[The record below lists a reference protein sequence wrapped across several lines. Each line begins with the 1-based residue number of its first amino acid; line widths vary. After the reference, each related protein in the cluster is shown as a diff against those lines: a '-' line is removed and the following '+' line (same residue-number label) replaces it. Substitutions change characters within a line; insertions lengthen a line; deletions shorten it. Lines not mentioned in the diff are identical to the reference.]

1 MENKKMIS
9 FEGNGYLKEALRVEA
24 FKKETTI
31 SALIRQ
37 ILENQLKDTLEECRQ
52 NEAKRG

>member
-52 NEAKRG
+52 NDMKRG